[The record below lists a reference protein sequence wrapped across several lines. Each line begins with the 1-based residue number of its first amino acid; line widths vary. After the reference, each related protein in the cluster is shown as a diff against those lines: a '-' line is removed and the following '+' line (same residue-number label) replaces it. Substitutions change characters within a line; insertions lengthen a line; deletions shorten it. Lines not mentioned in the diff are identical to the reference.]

1 MFCSKCGTQLAETAA
16 FCPSCG
22 QTTGSVPAA
31 PRGIPLAPGGGF
43 VPPSPEAISP
53 PPVAPPIPATAY
65 PGYAAAAPAR
75 ATAYAG
81 FWLRFVAYIIDALI
95 LGIPLGFVVISSL
108 AGSGFLRTVGAFPR
122 ETPDALARFLGTG
135 LLLRILLAAIV
146 LEWLYYALTESS
158 AWQATLGKKALGIY
172 VTDLSG
178 MRISFGRASGR
189 FFSMILF
196 RIAPLIGVLLF
207 FPIDCICAGLTE
219 KKQALHDMMA
229 GCLVLRKI

>member
-1 MFCSKCGTQLAETAA
+1 MFCSKCGTQVAETAA

-22 QTTGSVPAA
+22 QTTGNAPAA

-43 VPPSPEAISP
+43 LAPSSDAVPPFRVVSAP
-53 PPVAPPIPATAY
+53 PAPSYQAPYPVAVPT
-65 PGYAAAAPAR
+65 
-75 ATAYAG
+75 TAYAG
-81 FWLRFVAYIIDALI
+81 FWLRFVAYIMDALI

-108 AGSGFLRTVGAFPR
+108 VGSGLLRSVGTFPS
-122 ETPDALARFLGTG
+122 ETPDALVRFLGMG
-135 LLLRILLAAIV
+135 WILRIALAAIA
-146 LEWLYYALTESS
+146 LEWLYYSLMESS

-172 VTDLSG
+172 ATDLSG
-178 MRISFGRASGR
+178 ARISFGRASGR

-196 RIAPLIGVLLF
+196 RVVPLIGVLLF

>member
-1 MFCSKCGTQLAETAA
+1 MFCSKCGTQVSDTAA

-22 QTTGSVPAA
+22 QTTGNESAA

-43 VPPSPEAISP
+43 VPPSPETMP
-53 PPVAPPIPATAY
+53 LPVAPRM
-65 PGYAAAAPAR
+65 AAPAYPAYAVAAP

-95 LGIPLGFVVISSL
+95 LGIPFGLVFISIL
-108 AGSGFLRTVGAFPR
+108 ASSGLLRSIGNFPQD
-122 ETPDALARFLGTG
+122 TPDALARFLGMG
-135 LLLRILLAAIV
+135 LIFRAVFVAVV
-146 LEWLYYALTESS
+146 LEWLYYALMESS

-178 MRISFGRASGR
+178 ARISFGRATGR
-189 FFSMILF
+189 FFSMVLF
-196 RIAPLIGVLLF
+196 RIVPLIGVLLF

-229 GCLVLRKI
+229 GCLVIRKI

>member
-1 MFCSKCGTQLAETAA
+1 MFCSKCGTQVAETAA

-22 QTTGSVPAA
+22 QTTGNAPAA

-43 VPPSPEAISP
+43 IPPSSEAVPPLRTAPAPTAPSY
-53 PPVAPPIPATAY
+53 PVAYPVTA
-65 PGYAAAAPAR
+65 PT
-75 ATAYAG
+75 TAYAG

-108 AGSGFLRTVGAFPR
+108 ASSGLLRSVGTFPP
-122 ETPDALARFLGTG
+122 ETPDALVRFLGMG
-135 LLLRILLAAIV
+135 WIFRIVLATIV
-146 LEWLYYALTESS
+146 LEWLYYALMESS

-172 VTDLSG
+172 ATDLSG
-178 MRISFGRASGR
+178 ARISFGRASGR
-189 FFSMILF
+189 FFGMILF

>member
-1 MFCSKCGTQLAETAA
+1 MFCSKCGTQVADTAA
-16 FCPSCG
+16 FCPNCG

-43 VPPSPEAISP
+43 VPPSPETGSP
-53 PPVAPPIPATAY
+53 PPIAPPIPAPAY

-75 ATAYAG
+75 AVAYAG

-95 LGIPLGFVVISSL
+95 LGIPFAFVFISIFAS
-108 AGSGFLRTVGAFPR
+108 SGLMRSVGTFPP
-122 ETPDALARFLGTG
+122 ETPDALVRFLGMG
-135 LLLRILLAAIV
+135 LIFRIALAAIV
-146 LEWLYYALTESS
+146 LEWLYYALMESS

-172 VTDLSG
+172 VTDLTG
-178 MRISFGRASGR
+178 TRISFGRASGR

-196 RIAPLIGVLLF
+196 RIIPLIGILLL

-229 GCLVLRKI
+229 GCLVIRKI

>member
-1 MFCSKCGTQLAETAA
+1 MFCSKCGAQVADTAA

-22 QTTGSVPAA
+22 QVTGNEPSA
-31 PRGIPLAPGGGF
+31 PRGIPLAPGGF
-43 VPPSPEAISP
+43 VTPSSEAIPSPH
-53 PPVAPPIPATAY
+53 VAPTPAATAPVYTPY
-65 PGYAAAAPAR
+65 PVTAS

-95 LGIPLGFVVISSL
+95 LGIPFGFVFISAL
-108 AGSGFLRTVGAFPR
+108 ASSGLLRSIDNFPS
-122 ETPDALARFLGTG
+122 EGPDALARLLGMG
-135 LLLRILLAAIV
+135 LIFRLVLAAIV
-146 LEWLYYALTESS
+146 LEWLYYALLESS
-158 AWQATLGKKALGIY
+158 AWQATLGKKVLGIY

-178 MRISFGRASGR
+178 TRISFGRATGR

-196 RIAPLIGVLLF
+196 RIVPLIGVLLF

-229 GCLVLRKI
+229 GCLVIRRI

>member
-1 MFCSKCGTQLAETAA
+1 MFCSKCGTQVAETAA

-22 QTTGSVPAA
+22 QTTGNAPAA

-43 VPPSPEAISP
+43 VPPSSEAVPPLRAAPVPPSP
-53 PPVAPPIPATAY
+53 LYPAAY
-65 PGYAAAAPAR
+65 PVTAST
-75 ATAYAG
+75 TAYAG

-108 AGSGFLRTVGAFPR
+108 AGSGLLRSGGTFPP
-122 ETPDALARFLGTG
+122 ETPDVLVRFLGMG
-135 LLLRILLAAIV
+135 WIFRIALAAIV
-146 LEWLYYALTESS
+146 LEWLYYALMESS

-172 VTDLSG
+172 ATDLSG
-178 MRISFGRASGR
+178 ARISFGRASGR
-189 FFSMILF
+189 FFGMILF
-196 RIAPLIGVLLF
+196 RIAPLIGVLVF

>member
-1 MFCSKCGTQLAETAA
+1 MFCSKCGTQVAETAA

-22 QTTGSVPAA
+22 QTTGNAPAA

-43 VPPSPEAISP
+43 LAPSSDAVPPFRVVSAP
-53 PPVAPPIPATAY
+53 PAPSYQAPYPVAVPT
-65 PGYAAAAPAR
+65 
-75 ATAYAG
+75 TAYAG
-81 FWLRFVAYIIDALI
+81 FWLRFVAYIMDALI

-108 AGSGFLRTVGAFPR
+108 VGSGLLRSVGTFPS
-122 ETPDALARFLGTG
+122 ETPDALVRFLGMG
-135 LLLRILLAAIV
+135 WILRIALAAIA
-146 LEWLYYALTESS
+146 LEWLYYSLMESS

-172 VTDLSG
+172 VADLSG
-178 MRISFGRASGR
+178 ARISFGRASGR

-196 RIAPLIGVLLF
+196 RVVPLIGVLLF